1 MLQKSPQL
9 FMSKPK
15 ARRQA
20 LNALHAF
27 ELFCREHSFGL
38 PVWLASDYLN
48 MTPQGVHQASER
60 GWIAYFQHGRN
71 RLYSYRDVI
80 RCRWRSRKFKDN
92 APPVP
97 YPAGARYDFDLVP
110 ETAATAKAPDLI
122 DAHNANPRF
131 PRGRREGNCGYESS
145 RFALASPAY
154 LTAPPPREN
163 TYNALIIH
171 CI

>member
-1 MLQKSPQL
+1 
-9 FMSKPK
+9 MSKPK

-80 RCRWRSRKFKDN
+80 RYRWRSRKFKDN

-97 YPAGARYDFDLVP
+97 YPTGARYDFDLVP
-110 ETAATAKAPDLI
+110 ETAAAPTPPDVLAAHKAKIQASLE
-122 DAHNANPRF
+122 DAAKEIVAMNRAGLPWPR
-131 PRGRREGNCGYESS
+131 PR
-145 RFALASPAY
+145 
-154 LTAPPPREN
+154 
-163 TYNALIIH
+163 I
-171 CI
+171 